1 MGRFRIGTTLILL
14 LCLSFSGCLSFDE
27 DKRELE
33 LVVSYSALN
42 GTVIES
48 YSDGNLIS
56 TESVELIFDFSETKS
71 GEKLELFGIEIGDG
85 RSPVEISAQSGS
97 LIPIEFTE
105 HGIYDV
111 IVYAMDDG
119 ENQENLTMTIRIDLR
134 IEWIEEE
141 TSNPRTLTFDPSPS
155 NGGEHPTMIEIKS
168 TVENPSLIE
177 DVGGGQSVQFT
188 WKITDENGDTCQ
200 RNSDKVNDGES
211 VTWNTIHFNTKLI
224 HDLSIDYDEGQDY
237 INVNQSVSIIYKSD

>member
-1 MGRFRIGTTLILL
+1 MGRFRFGTILILL
-14 LCLSFSGCLSFDE
+14 FCLSFSGCLSFDE
-27 DKRELE
+27 DKPKLE
-33 LVVSYSALN
+33 LDVSYSALN

-71 GEKLELFGIEIGDG
+71 GGNLELFGIEIDDG
-85 RSPVEISAQSGS
+85 RDPIEISAQSGF

-111 IVYAMDDG
+111 ILYAMDDKD
-119 ENQENLTMTIRIDLR
+119 NRENLTSTIRIDMR

-141 TSNPRTLTFDPSPS
+141 TSDPRTLTFDPSPS
-155 NGGEHPTMIEIKS
+155 NGGEHPIMIEIKS

-200 RNSDKVNDGES
+200 SNSDQVNDGES
-211 VTWNTIHFNTKLI
+211 ATWDTIHFNTKLI
-224 HDLSIDYDEGQDY
+224 HDLSIDYEEGQDY
-237 INVNQSVSIIYKSD
+237 ISVNQSVSIIYNSD